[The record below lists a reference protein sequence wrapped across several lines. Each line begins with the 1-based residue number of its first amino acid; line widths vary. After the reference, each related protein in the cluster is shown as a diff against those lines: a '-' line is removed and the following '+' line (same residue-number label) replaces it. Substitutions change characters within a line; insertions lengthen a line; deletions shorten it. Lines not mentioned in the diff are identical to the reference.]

1 MRKRGW
7 SIQSDQTGDSSKL
20 SQGERDDDDNGEDD
34 LNQEEKKELLN
45 NFPVTEQDDEQEE
58 PVAKRKRMQGET
70 EPKDDVIKVA
80 QHKLS
85 KWAARLFDP
94 DRPRGLIEPP
104 QTIPLNDEF
113 LTAFGQREK
122 EFDTKIGRS
131 IDIQEEIED
140 DDAGSD
146 DEDLFAPDPED
157 GNKESVEER
166 KVRHLLQKNLWMMPY
181 ASRPLISILDRSRL
195 PISRIRR
202 RKPRWKHSAPCLVL
216 SKLSI

>member
-20 SQGERDDDDNGEDD
+20 SQDEGDGDDDD
-34 LNQEEKKELLN
+34 LNQEEKKQLLN
-45 NFPVTEQDDEQEE
+45 NFPTTEHDDEQED
-58 PVAKRKRMQGET
+58 PVVKRPRIQDET
-70 EPKDDVIKVA
+70 ESKDDLIKVA

-94 DRPRGLIEPP
+94 DRPRGLIEAPR
-104 QTIPLNDEF
+104 TIPLNDEF

-131 IDIQEEIED
+131 IDIQEEIEND
-140 DDAGSD
+140 DDASSD

-157 GNKESVEER
+157 ANKESVEER

-181 ASRPLISILDRSRL
+181 PSRPLISIYDRSRL

-202 RKPRWKHSAPCLVL
+202 RKPRWKQHAPCLVL
-216 SKLSI
+216 SKL